1 MRHTTCYNGEG
12 KIARDD
18 EADEIIVAQEING
31 DWHVEAKARFPAAAP
46 TRQAPT

>member
-18 EADEIIVAQEING
+18 EANEIIVAQKING
-31 DWHVEAKARFPAAAP
+31 DWHVAARFPAAAP
-46 TRQAPT
+46 TRQDPT